1 VTDANSPGG
10 YDARKPLRAADGVHV
25 EWVEGEAVVL
35 DPQSGELH
43 YLNESAALVFALI
56 QESGFSPALTNL
68 KERFAE
74 TPNFEAELDS
84 IIGDMVTKGLL
95 VAE

>member
-1 VTDANSPGG
+1 VTDPIPPGRN
-10 YDARKPLRAADGVHV
+10 DATRPLRAADGMHV

-56 QESGFSPALTNL
+56 QESGFSSALAEL
-68 KERFAE
+68 KERFAD

-84 IIGDMVTKGLL
+84 VIADMVAKGLL
-95 VAE
+95 VDG